1 MERNQDGLRKYPR
14 KRKSLTKQYKFNK
27 KKKHER
33 SNFID

>member
-27 KKKHER
+27 KKA
-33 SNFID
+33 